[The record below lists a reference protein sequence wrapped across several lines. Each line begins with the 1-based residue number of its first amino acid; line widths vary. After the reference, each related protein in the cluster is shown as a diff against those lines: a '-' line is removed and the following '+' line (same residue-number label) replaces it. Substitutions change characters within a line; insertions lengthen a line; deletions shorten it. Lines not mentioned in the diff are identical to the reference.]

1 MFFVGFLI
9 FASPV
14 LGNLPEDPNSQN
26 DSPFSVPQGLEARV
40 DFWKKIYSA
49 YTTRQAVIHDINN
62 LNVIYEVVDLGGLS
76 SWQAERKLNGVKAKY
91 RDLLRN
97 LAGKNDRS
105 TLTSE
110 EARIADMVQG
120 QYYTASRNI
129 RSQIGQKDRFREGLA
144 RSGMYMDEIRKIFRE
159 RGLPEELTAL
169 PHVESSFQ
177 INAYSSA
184 GAAGIWQFTRG
195 TGRLFLKIGYEVD
208 ERRDPI
214 LSTHAAAKLLKMNYD
229 ELQSWP
235 LAVTAYNHGL
245 EGMKRA
251 KRLFGDNIV
260 KIIERYDSRS
270 FGFASGNF
278 YSEFLAA
285 LEVSRNHQDYFPGVE
300 LARPLETVA
309 VRFQDYVNITTAS
322 SYFKMTPEEV
332 ARHNPALRPP
342 VLSGRKR
349 IPAGFVFKAPVEKLD
364 SLATRY
370 KVIPASL
377 KFDRQTPSKWYT
389 VARGDT
395 LSHIVSRMNVDFD
408 EMKRLNNIGRDNRI
422 HPGQVLQLP
431 IRESGEPASAVVAQ
445 ADILPKSVAR
455 KSRSSEP
462 DDLPREGNGV
472 VVYKVKEKE
481 NLSVIA
487 RRFNAEP
494 MKLARFNQVKDPDA
508 LLPGQILKIPRSL
521 VVAQAVKQ
529 TNEPDNA
536 AEIQKPKKFYL
547 KVDKPDETEK
557 QQEGDEAVS
566 ASETEDETQAGVQLT
581 NLETPSAVPAVMEM
595 NKKRPAFLPVL
606 FSTKKNRDSKVGVIT
621 VDFDETLSHYAEWAG
636 VSVADIL
643 RANNLSKDSSIRINQ
658 KIKLPFSRRIPSHFE
673 EKRQE
678 YHRAIQEDFYNNFRV
693 SKLSVRNIKK
703 GETIWEICGAEIPFW
718 LFGNYNSDKD
728 INSLAEGQTIVI
740 PAITPLKSSDA

>member
-1 MFFVGFLI
+1 MLFIGFLT
-9 FASPV
+9 FVSPV
-14 LGNLPEDPNSQN
+14 FGNLPEDRSSQN

-40 DFWKKIYSA
+40 DFWKKIYSV
-49 YTTRQAVIHDINN
+49 YTTKQAVIHDINN
-62 LNVIYEVVDLGGLS
+62 LSVVYGVVDLNGLS
-76 SWQAERKLNGVKAKY
+76 SWQAERELGRVKNHY
-91 RDLLRN
+91 RDMLRN
-97 LAGKNDRS
+97 IAQKNDRS
-105 TLTSE
+105 ALTSE

-129 RSQIGQKDRFREGLA
+129 RAQIGQKDRFREGLV

-214 LSTHAAAKLLKMNYD
+214 LSTHAAAKLLKMNHD

-260 KIIERYDSRS
+260 KVIERYDSRS

-285 LEVSRNHQDYFPGVE
+285 LEVSRNYPDYFPGVE
-300 LARPLETVA
+300 LTRPIETVA
-309 VRFQDYVNITTAS
+309 VRFQDYVNIATAS

-332 ARHNPALRPP
+332 AQHNPALRPP

-349 IPAGFVFKAPVEKLD
+349 IPAGFVFKSPAEKLD
-364 SLATRY
+364 SPATRY

-377 KFDRQTPSKWYT
+377 KYDRQTPSKWYT

-395 LSHIVSRMNVDFD
+395 LSQIVSRLNVDMA

-422 HPGQVLQLP
+422 YPGQVLQLP
-431 IRESGEPASAVVAQ
+431 TRESGESVSVTVAQ
-445 ADILPKSVAR
+445 AEILPKPPAR
-455 KSRSSEP
+455 KSHAPEAE
-462 DDLPREGNGV
+462 DPREEKNV

-481 NLSVIA
+481 NLSLIA

-494 MKLARFNQVKDPDA
+494 AKLAKFNQVKDPDA
-508 LLPGQILKIPRSL
+508 LFPGQILKIPRSL

-529 TNEPDNA
+529 ANEPDNV
-536 AEIQKPKKFYL
+536 AEVQKPNKFYL
-547 KVDKPDETEK
+547 KVDKPEETEK
-557 QQEGDEAVS
+557 PEGDGTAS
-566 ASETEDETQAGVQLT
+566 GSETEDKPQADVQLAK
-581 NLETPSAVPAVMEM
+581 LETPTAVPAVMEM
-595 NKKRPAFLPVL
+595 NKKRPAFIPVL
-606 FSTKKNRDSKVGVIT
+606 FSSKKSRDSKVGMIT

-643 RANNLSKDSSIRINQ
+643 RANNLSKDRSIRINQ
-658 KIKLPFSRRIPSHFE
+658 KIRLPFSRRMPSHFE

-693 SKLSVRNIKK
+693 GKLSVRNIKK
-703 GETIWEICGAEIPFW
+703 GETIWEICGNEIPFW
-718 LFGNYNSDKD
+718 LLGNYNSDKD
-728 INSLAEGQTIVI
+728 IHSLAEGQTIVI
-740 PAITPLKSSDA
+740 PTIVPVKSSDA